1 MKRTCAA
8 LSLILLAACDS
19 GPAAPEKG
27 TPGFY
32 WSAARQTLQQGDYL
46 KTVDH
51 LNGVLKTQNEYT
63 AKALAWQVL
72 LTSGMTNGYAE
83 IADSYEFGAR
93 ANKANPAPFRKQVND
108 NRTMASRMALA
119 FAEAAARTDKDLP
132 GDKVTLD
139 FPFPVGSTAAVPQLG
154 QVSSGIYPSESE
166 YVIAQKKALERGV
179 LQAITAASGSA
190 DASSAREKF
199 KAGPVETDRAV
210 FNMVLAQGLY
220 NASQVYSPKKMD
232 EPQKMTALAER
243 AASVLK
249 SVPES
254 KESKELAKKIQETLK
269 KKAA

>member
-1 MKRTCAA
+1 MKRTCTA

-190 DASSAREKF
+190 DASSAF
-199 KAGPVETDRAV
+199 
-210 FNMVLAQGLY
+210 FCVLAQGLY

-254 KESKELAKKIQETLK
+254 KESKDLAKKIQETLK